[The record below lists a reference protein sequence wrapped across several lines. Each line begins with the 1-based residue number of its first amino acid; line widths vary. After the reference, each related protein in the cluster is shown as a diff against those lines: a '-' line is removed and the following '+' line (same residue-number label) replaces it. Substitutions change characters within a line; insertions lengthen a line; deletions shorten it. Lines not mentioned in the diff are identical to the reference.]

1 MRAVDIKI
9 KKTSGGIA
17 QLKASF
23 SKNWKFYMQEAL
35 GLAIFM
41 VSACFFS
48 GILFGKNGF
57 LVTNFMAPYRQYLLG
72 LMMGLTALYIFYSP
86 FTSPSGSHINP
97 AVTLAFLRVG
107 KIGRWDALFYII
119 FQFIGGTLAVYFMAF
134 WMGENLTASPLHYV
148 ITIPGIYG
156 KTVAAITELI
166 IAFIMM
172 SMVLFTADSKLLKK
186 YSRIFAGILV
196 CLFVIISGPVSGFG
210 MNPARSFASAFPAR
224 IWTAFWIY
232 IFAPLAGMLGAA
244 EMYLLVR
251 RKNSLTVDR

>member
-57 LVTNFMAPYRQYLLG
+57 LVTYSMVPYRQYLLG

-119 FQFIGGTLAVYFMAF
+119 FQFIGGTLAVYFMAI

-148 ITIPGIYG
+148 VTIPGKYG
-156 KTVAAITELI
+156 TTAAATTELI

-172 SMVLFTADSKLLKK
+172 SMVLFTADHSLLKNG
-186 YSRIFAGILV
+186 FFMGLAEGAE
-196 CLFVIISGPVSGFG
+196 FFFVSGCG
-210 MNPARSFASAFPAR
+210 G
-224 IWTAFWIY
+224 IEEH
-232 IFAPLAGMLGAA
+232 AA
-244 EMYLLVR
+244 ELVGGDIRLVDFGDAQFDENRIGGGRWRGRAFAEAEKSHSLLLNAR
-251 RKNSLTVDR
+251 

>member
-9 KKTSGGIA
+9 KKTTGGIA
-17 QLKASF
+17 QVKASF
-23 SKNWKFYMQEAL
+23 SKNWKFYIQEAL

-48 GILFGKNGF
+48 GILFGKNGY
-57 LVTNFMAPYRQYLLG
+57 LVKSFTVPYGQFLLG

-97 AVTLAFLRVG
+97 AVTLAFFRVG

-119 FQFIGGTLAVYFMAF
+119 FQFIGGTLAVYFMAIC
-134 WMGENLTASPLHYV
+134 MGENLTASPLHYV
-148 ITIPGIYG
+148 ITIPGKYG
-156 KTVAAITELI
+156 KTAAAITELI

-172 SMVLFTADSKLLKK
+172 SMVLFTADHHVLKK
-186 YSRIFAGILV
+186 YSRIFAAILV
-196 CLFVIISGPVSGFG
+196 CLFVVISGPISGFG
-210 MNPARSFASAFPAR
+210 MNPARSFASAFPAK

-232 IFAPLAGMLGAA
+232 LFAPIVGMLGAA
-244 EMYLLVR
+244 EIYLLVR
-251 RKNSLTVDR
+251 RRSPITDDR